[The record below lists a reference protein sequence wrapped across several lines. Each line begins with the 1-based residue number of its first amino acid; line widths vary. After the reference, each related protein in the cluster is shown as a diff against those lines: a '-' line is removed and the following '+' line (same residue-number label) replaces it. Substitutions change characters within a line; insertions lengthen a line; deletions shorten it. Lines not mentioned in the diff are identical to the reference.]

1 MRHKA
6 GKKVRYFLIADIA
19 RTKYQV
25 SLNKEIVEYLSS
37 RLTRRNGVF
46 ISATRGRQSFLLKAQ
61 KFNQI
66 KEAHCIQAQSWK
78 TRYVCVYVYVCM
90 YVCMYMYVY
99 MYMYMCICMC
109 NCNFARK
116 NLKKI
121 NHIKDPITFQQM
133 TSKIGCSFLCKN
145 NQKNFKSS
153 IKSKKASHT
162 KKIQAEKKLCFLV
175 QLLSESNCKAQ
186 SNQGSRKPPSTR
198 PSRESFFSVTIVR
211 KRLKT

>member
-1 MRHKA
+1 MFLSVQPVVDKVFCLKPKSSIKSRKHIASKHRA
-6 GKKVRYFLIADIA
+6 GKQD
-19 RTKYQV
+19 
-25 SLNKEIVEYLSS
+25 
-37 RLTRRNGVF
+37 
-46 ISATRGRQSFLLKAQ
+46 
-61 KFNQI
+61 
-66 KEAHCIQAQSWK
+66 
-78 TRYVCVYVYVCM
+78 M
-90 YVCMYMYVY
+90 YVC
-99 MYMYMCICMC
+99 C
-109 NCNFARK
+109 NCNPVRK